1 MITPKVEVE
10 AKTRPSIL
18 PNSSPNHRIS
28 PPINY
33 HKCSYSKA
41 VSEGSSSDS
50 SDSNYSSSTSSPVTN
65 PSVSLENA
73 VVLVRHFFH
82 DDWQKTKHNLKKQI
96 EEDFTYIAFHA
107 EKALVNFK
115 SLVPA
120 NLLCQNR
127 EGKWLIE
134 RDVQLHSTFKRQA
147 AAIFDEFNSDSEQFL
162 FEGMKAISSDY
173 LTSTSRS
180 RKSID
185 TEKTTALMTM
195 LSCLQ
200 KQPMKLLQ
208 MITN

>member
-1 MITPKVEVE
+1 MDHKNRKSCILIPQGLDKSGWVSFLSMITPKVEVE

-65 PSVSLENA
+65 SSVSLENA

-120 NLLCQNR
+120 NLLC
-127 EGKWLIE
+127 
-134 RDVQLHSTFKRQA
+134 
-147 AAIFDEFNSDSEQFL
+147 
-162 FEGMKAISSDY
+162 
-173 LTSTSRS
+173 
-180 RKSID
+180 
-185 TEKTTALMTM
+185 
-195 LSCLQ
+195 
-200 KQPMKLLQ
+200 
-208 MITN
+208 